1 MISDT
6 ASQKSN
12 GGIHARKNNLIY
24 NKISNEKL
32 PPIQSFEK
40 KKYRL
45 FIMGFIHR
53 TQVKLKKKLSILL
66 KLPQFLNSTFFYI
79 CVPC

>member
-40 KKYRL
+40 KK
-45 FIMGFIHR
+45 IQIIHHGFY
-53 TQVKLKKKLSILL
+53 S
-66 KLPQFLNSTFFYI
+66 
-79 CVPC
+79 